1 MLYYLLS
8 LVIKGIIKKLTDRR
22 EKMSHKSIIFV
33 LAGLFCLGVGTSIL
47 FLSNVIFYPEFIFA
61 LFFLFMI
68 IACIVFFRCTDKM
81 STDSKKA
88 KLIKVE
94 DSNVFLFGSNEK
106 SHKSL
111 FLKVSIITLAG
122 FFKKR

>member
-1 MLYYLLS
+1 
-8 LVIKGIIKKLTDRR
+8 
-22 EKMSHKSIIFV
+22 MSHKSIIFV

-47 FLSNVIFYPEFIFA
+47 FLSNIIFYPEFIYA
-61 LFFLFMI
+61 LFFLFMV
-68 IACIVFFRCTDKM
+68 IACIVFFRCTDKI

-88 KLIKVE
+88 KLVKVE
-94 DSNVFLFGSNEK
+94 DSNVFLFGSNAK

-111 FLKVSIITLAG
+111 FLKVSIITLTG